1 MGNES
6 ESSFYIYRRASITSF
21 IFYCTLFQSTNALLG
36 DIFGLGGATAPTT
49 FYIPPKSV
57 WLEASKGKGL
67 EISGTFSRKGDEV
80 MMEMTLSN
88 KAMQPMSGF
97 GLQLNKNSF
106 GLVPAQPLNV
116 PNIASNQSFDVS
128 LPLGT
133 NGPVQRMEPLTNLQV
148 HYPILNINVFNH
160 I

>member
-1 MGNES
+1 MSVNNI
-6 ESSFYIYRRASITSF
+6 FHLLSF
-21 IFYCTLFQSTNALLG
+21 IDCTLFQSTNALLG

-148 HYPILNINVFNH
+148 HNSLPPKDVDIFKDIFTNI
-160 I
+160 

>member
-1 MGNES
+1 M
-6 ESSFYIYRRASITSF
+6 
-21 IFYCTLFQSTNALLG
+21 
-36 DIFGLGGATAPTT
+36 
-49 FYIPPKSV
+49 
-57 WLEASKGKGL
+57 EASKGKGL
-67 EISGTFSRKGDEV
+67 EISGTFSRKGDQV

-106 GLVPAQPLNV
+106 GLVPAEALNV

-133 NGPVQRMEPLTNLQV
+133 NGPVQRMDPLTNLQV
-148 HYPILNINVFNH
+148 QYIHTPQKCISP
-160 I
+160 

>member
-1 MGNES
+1 
-6 ESSFYIYRRASITSF
+6 
-21 IFYCTLFQSTNALLG
+21 
-36 DIFGLGGATAPTT
+36 
-49 FYIPPKSV
+49 
-57 WLEASKGKGL
+57 
-67 EISGTFSRKGDEV
+67 

-106 GLVPAQPLNV
+106 GLVPAEALNV

-133 NGPVQRMEPLTNLQV
+133 NGPVQRMDPLTNLQV
-148 HYPILNINVFNH
+148 YRHASKMYLAVMQSILIGYIGKSQLGIQKSVLERNRLLTV
-160 I
+160 